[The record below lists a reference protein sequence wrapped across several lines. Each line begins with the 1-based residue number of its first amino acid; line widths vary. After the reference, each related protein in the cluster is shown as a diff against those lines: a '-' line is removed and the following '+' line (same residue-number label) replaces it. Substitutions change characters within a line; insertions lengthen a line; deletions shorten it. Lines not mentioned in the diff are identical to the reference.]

1 MGNKEYKTSEEVKQ
15 RAEEAI
21 GHTFKEIFEL
31 ARKYQQEN
39 GLKEK
44 HGKRDMEKAIL
55 GRHMR
60 KVGSIMRV
68 MKRLNRILKKL
79 ILN

>member
-21 GHTFKEIFEL
+21 GHSFKEIFEL
-31 ARKYQQEN
+31 AQKFQQEN

-44 HGKRDMEKAIL
+44 HGKGDI
-55 GRHMR
+55 
-60 KVGSIMRV
+60 IMV
-68 MKRLNRILKKL
+68 S
-79 ILN
+79 

>member
-31 ARKYQQEN
+31 ARKYQQ
-39 GLKEK
+39 
-44 HGKRDMEKAIL
+44 
-55 GRHMR
+55 
-60 KVGSIMRV
+60 
-68 MKRLNRILKKL
+68 
-79 ILN
+79 